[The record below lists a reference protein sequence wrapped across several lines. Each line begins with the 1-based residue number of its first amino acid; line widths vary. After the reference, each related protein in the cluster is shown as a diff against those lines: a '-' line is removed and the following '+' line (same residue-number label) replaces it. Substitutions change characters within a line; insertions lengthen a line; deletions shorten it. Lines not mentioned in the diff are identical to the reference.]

1 MTFSFRAFVAL
12 ATFAGAAGAAP
23 LSQQSRVDFF
33 RDVPSRNLQG
43 LATRSDG
50 RIIAGPVLQELKGDM
65 GAELLWSVA
74 RTGEVT
80 WLVGTGPHG
89 SVREVTVDLAGGTT
103 TAREWAK
110 VDDAHVYALLTR
122 PDGSVLAGSSPRGAL
137 HLLRD
142 GAVIASVRLPV
153 DSIFDLLPDT
163 SPDHVLVGTGN
174 PGRIYRVNL
183 ATLAQAGI
191 STEPLRDTAALA
203 AVGVERFGDIRDRN
217 VRRLARGRDG
227 RVLAGSAPAGK
238 LYAFPATGGA
248 PELLLD
254 HTRAE
259 ITDLRVEENGDIFAL
274 VIHSGTAGQPIR
286 PMRPLPVPPSNQ
298 PEAATPTV
306 PPEDEGD
313 QPAVE
318 RFSGRSSLVWLP
330 RGNGFPETLASRANL
345 ALYRMAARGD
355 TLLMAGGDA
364 GEMVG
369 FDRAN
374 RRSLTFG
381 GSSSAQ
387 LSDLVPLTPDRF
399 LVLRNNPAGL
409 SLLDFAASGPR
420 RAETR
425 RVDLRTPGQL
435 GALRFN
441 RLRHVAPEDLTV
453 SLRAN
458 RADDELEGWTP
469 WRSAG
474 YRDGGWLAPDLRGR
488 YSQVRIELPA
498 AIHPGLEIDQAQ
510 LHHLPQNRRPVLQ
523 AFRIISPNFGL
534 LPRSEPSSP
543 PLLTLGQVIA
553 ASTES
558 STTERR
564 PNAIL
569 GSQLVPQPGAQVVYW
584 TLDDPDGDEMAATFS
599 IRREGTEDWID
610 LAVDTKEPWVQF
622 DRSHL
627 PDGLYLTR
635 LVVREQAPRPPE
647 DRLEVTVLTD
657 DLVVDQTPPVIEQ
670 AAVERRDGQM
680 VVTVFGRDA
689 LSLLAG
695 IEVVFNNGRKVAVEQ
710 PVDGVLDSRA
720 ETFVA
725 EVPLADVGRANSVE
739 ILLYD
744 STGNSTSRRLPLP

>member
-1 MTFSFRAFVAL
+1 
-12 ATFAGAAGAAP
+12 
-23 LSQQSRVDFF
+23 
-33 RDVPSRNLQG
+33 
-43 LATRSDG
+43 
-50 RIIAGPVLQELKGDM
+50 
-65 GAELLWSVA
+65 
-74 RTGEVT
+74 
-80 WLVGTGPHG
+80 
-89 SVREVTVDLAGGTT
+89 LAG
-103 TAREWAK
+103 
-110 VDDAHVYALLTR
+110 
-122 PDGSVLAGSSPRGAL
+122 
-137 HLLRD
+137 
-142 GAVIASVRLPV
+142 
-153 DSIFDLLPDT
+153 
-163 SPDHVLVGTGN
+163 
-174 PGRIYRVNL
+174 
-183 ATLAQAGI
+183 
-191 STEPLRDTAALA
+191 
-203 AVGVERFGDIRDRN
+203 
-217 VRRLARGRDG
+217 
-227 RVLAGSAPAGK
+227 
-238 LYAFPATGGA
+238 
-248 PELLLD
+248 
-254 HTRAE
+254 
-259 ITDLRVEENGDIFAL
+259 
-274 VIHSGTAGQPIR
+274 
-286 PMRPLPVPPSNQ
+286 
-298 PEAATPTV
+298 
-306 PPEDEGD
+306 
-313 QPAVE
+313 
-318 RFSGRSSLVWLP
+318 
-330 RGNGFPETLASRANL
+330 
-345 ALYRMAARGD
+345 
-355 TLLMAGGDA
+355 
-364 GEMVG
+364 
-369 FDRAN
+369 
-374 RRSLTFG
+374 
-381 GSSSAQ
+381 
-387 LSDLVPLTPDRF
+387 
-399 LVLRNNPAGL
+399 
-409 SLLDFAASGPR
+409 
-420 RAETR
+420 
-425 RVDLRTPGQL
+425 

-469 WRSAG
+469 WRSAN

-534 LPRSEPSSP
+534 LPRTEPSSP

-558 STTERR
+558 PTTERR

-584 TLDDPDGDEMAATFS
+584 TLDDPDGDEMVATFS

-635 LVVREQAPRPPE
+635 LVVREQAPRPRE
-647 DRLEVTVLTD
+647 DRLEVTVQTD